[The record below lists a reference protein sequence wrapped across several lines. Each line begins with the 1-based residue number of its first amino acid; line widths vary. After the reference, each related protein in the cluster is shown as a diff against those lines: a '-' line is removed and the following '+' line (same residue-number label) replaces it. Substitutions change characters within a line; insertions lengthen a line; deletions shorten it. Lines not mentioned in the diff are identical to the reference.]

1 MKTVWAAI
9 IGAGVLLA
17 AAGIAMAITVGLGWA
32 LSHPI
37 GGTVLLA
44 GLLWLGIAAIVRVGM
59 S

>member
-9 IGAGVLLA
+9 IGAVILLVA
-17 AAGIAMAITVGLGWA
+17 SGIAMAITVGLGWA

-37 GGTVLLA
+37 GAAVLLA
-44 GLLWLGIAAIVRVGM
+44 GLLWLVIVAIVRVGM